1 MSDDQVNAFHRSI
14 GGKSNCRHSSAASGY
29 DGAEL
34 TEAELIETLTCFAD
48 AFGPEPWPWKWEML
62 IPSMDYWMPEYGPW
76 PRADP
81 QWASTQAYFVA
92 HHHHCTNRCPL
103 FKHRDVYIC
112 CWNGN
117 HHVCTDIMCNRKV
130 QMHDSLVCSIT
141 SLSYPL
147 DWGHSWD
154 QPGGTDDASTSYRQR
169 VNCSN
174 VGVAG
179 IPKKKGKRK
188 RAGDG
193 LSVPVA
199 SSRPSKRTRQRSSPL
214 VEEPIVRNLLRF
226 VLPFLDEDGRGKI
239 QRVVFDLWE
248 AVQSTQAWADTS
260 LTSYYALDTH
270 TLAVL
275 YYMKECGL
283 HIRGREVISPNPVLR
298 AQLPTIDR
306 LPLSPLITC
315 KARKHHRKNAGSLLA
330 FLYQHSTAPTVTN
343 ALPPMFAIKQ

>member
-1 MSDDQVNAFHRSI
+1 
-14 GGKSNCRHSSAASGY
+14 
-29 DGAEL
+29 
-34 TEAELIETLTCFAD
+34 
-48 AFGPEPWPWKWEML
+48 ML
-62 IPSMDYWMPEYGPW
+62 VPSMDYWMPEYGPW

-81 QWASTQAYFVA
+81 QWAHTQAYFVA
-92 HHHHCTNRCPL
+92 HHHICTNQCPL

-130 QMHDSLVCSIT
+130 QMPDALVCSVT

-154 QPGGTDDASTSYRQR
+154 QPGGTDDASASYRQR

-174 VGVAG
+174 VGEAG

-193 LSVPVA
+193 LSVPSASTSHVA
-199 SSRPSKRTRQRSSPL
+199 KRTRQRSSPL
-214 VEEPIVRNLLRF
+214 VESPIVHKLLRF
-226 VLPFLDEDGRGKI
+226 VLPFLSQPERDDIHNK
-239 QRVVFDLWE
+239 VFQLWE
-248 AVQSTQAWADTS
+248 AVQSTQAWTETS

-270 TLAVL
+270 TLTVL
-275 YYMKECGL
+275 YYMKEGGL
-283 HIRGREVISPNPVLR
+283 HIQGREVIRPDPVLR

-306 LPLSPLITC
+306 LPISDLITC
-315 KARKHHRKNAGSLLA
+315 KARKHHRKNAGSFRA
-330 FLYQHSTAPTVTN
+330 YMYQWCKTVAAATKSE
-343 ALPPMFAIKQ
+343 LPPMFPAKQ